1 MPDELDRRIIARLCG
16 DLGESLDPFGEIAT
30 ELGIEREELLA
41 RVRRYQETKRMR
53 RLGAVL
59 KHQNAGFTA
68 NGMSVWNVPADQV
81 ERVSQVMMRQPE
93 VSHCYERPRLPDWPY
108 NLFAMIHGQTE
119 ADCRAVAARI
129 AAAAGMDEYDMLFSV
144 REFKKTSMVYH
155 SR

>member
-1 MPDELDRRIIARLCG
+1 MLDELDRRIIARLCG
-16 DLGESLDPFGEIAT
+16 DLGESLDPFGEIAV